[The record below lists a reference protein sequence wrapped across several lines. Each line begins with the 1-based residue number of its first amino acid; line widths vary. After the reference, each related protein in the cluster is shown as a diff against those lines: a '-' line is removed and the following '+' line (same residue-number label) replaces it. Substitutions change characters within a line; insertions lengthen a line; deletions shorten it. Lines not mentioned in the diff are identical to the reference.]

1 MKLKSLSALTLTL
14 SVLFILFAGESF
26 AACDYDLTV
35 PTFSYGVG
43 DTNPTVSGTVRVTRN
58 QSNAAVCNNF
68 FLAFTKGWAGNYN
81 RRGYNITTWVGYLYY
96 NLYKNSNATGVLK
109 EPNDISST
117 NEVIFGTIAKNETK
131 DLNYYFALN
140 PIDASSP
147 PSAGT
152 YYDVVQVQ
160 IYSGTYTNINAY
172 EGYRDLYVYL
182 NVSKFI
188 SLSLVDTG
196 GAYDANQTSKT
207 LDFGELE
214 ENEQLGFDVRIVSN
228 AGYIL
233 KVSSANNGLLKR
245 IGGSGSKSE
254 ISYDFY
260 ANNSKKSLSSSAS
273 SPVTIA
279 SGTGKTASGGA
290 QVPIKVV
297 IKSVDDKD
305 PGTYQDYVTLSVI
318 SND

>member
-1 MKLKSLSALTLTL
+1 MKKKSLAAWFLALCFF
-14 SVLFILFAGESF
+14 SVNGAFAD
-26 AACDYDLTV
+26 CDYNMTV
-35 PTFSYGVG
+35 PTFTYGVG
-43 DTNPTVSGTVRVTRN
+43 DTNPTVSGTVRVSRGQGGN
-58 QSNAAVCNNF
+58 SSSCNNF

-81 RRGYNITTWVGYLYY
+81 RRGLNITTWNGYLYY

-109 EPNDISST
+109 EPSDIAST
-117 NEVIFGTIAKNETK
+117 NEVIFSTLSKSQIK
-131 DLNYYFALN
+131 DMTYYFALS
-140 PIDASSP
+140 PLDASSP

-160 IYSGTYTNINAY
+160 LYSGTYNNINGY
-172 EGYRDLYVYL
+172 EGYRDLYVFM
-182 NVSKFI
+182 NVSKFT

-196 GAYDANQTSKT
+196 GAYDSAQTSKT

-214 ENEQLGFDVRIVSN
+214 ANEQLGFDVRIVSN

-233 KVSSANNGLLKR
+233 KVSSANNGVLKR
-245 IGGSGSKSE
+245 IGGSGVNSN
-254 ISYDFY
+254 IAYDFY
-260 ANNSKKSLSSSAS
+260 ASNSLKTLTSSAA

-279 SGTGKTASGGA
+279 SATGKTPSGGA
-290 QVPIKVV
+290 VVPVRV
-297 IKSVDDKD
+297 QIKSVTDKD

>member
-1 MKLKSLSALTLTL
+1 MKKISLITS
-14 SVLFILFAGESF
+14 FFAFSF
-26 AACDYDLTV
+26 FSMNTAFADCDYELSV
-35 PTFSYGVG
+35 PTFTYAVG
-43 DTNPTVSGTVRVTRN
+43 DINPTASGTIQVSRGQGGNNSSCT
-58 QSNAAVCNNF
+58 NF

-81 RRGYNITTWVGYLYY
+81 RRGMNITTWNGYLYY

-109 EPNDISST
+109 EPSDITST
-117 NEVIFGTIAKNETK
+117 NEVIFDTLTKGQSKN
-131 DLNYYFALN
+131 LNYFFALS

-147 PSAGT
+147 PNAGT

-160 IYSGTYTNINAY
+160 LYSGTYNNIIAY
-172 EGYRDLYVYL
+172 EGYRNLYVYM
-182 NVSKFI
+182 NVSKFT

-196 GAYDANQTSKT
+196 GPYDGNQTSKT

-233 KVSSANNGLLKR
+233 KVSSSNNGVLKR
-245 IGGSGSKSE
+245 IGGSGVNSD
-254 ISYDFY
+254 IVYDFY
-260 ANNSKKSLSSSAS
+260 ANNSKKTLTSSAA

-279 SGTGKTASGGA
+279 SGTGKTPSGGA
-290 QVPIKVV
+290 QVPVRV
-297 IKSVDDKD
+297 QIKSVTDKD

>member
-1 MKLKSLSALTLTL
+1 MKMKSVAAL
-14 SVLFILFAGESF
+14 LFALSLFPVSSAF
-26 AACDYDLTV
+26 ADCDYNLTV

-43 DTNPTVSGTVRVTRN
+43 DTNPIVSGTVQVSRGQGGN
-58 QSNAAVCNNF
+58 SSNCNNF

-96 NLYKNSNATGVLK
+96 NFYKNNNATGVLK
-109 EPNDISST
+109 EPSDISST
-117 NEVIFGTIAKNETK
+117 NEVIFDTLSKGSSKN
-131 DLNYYFALN
+131 LNYYFSLS

-160 IYSGTYTNINAY
+160 LYSGTYTNIVSY

-182 NVSKFI
+182 NVAKFI
-188 SLSLVDTG
+188 SLSMVDTG
-196 GAYDANQTSKT
+196 GTYDGNQTSKT

-214 ENEQLGFDVRIVSN
+214 QGEQLGFDVRIVSN
-228 AGYIL
+228 SGYIL
-233 KVSSANNGLLKR
+233 KVSSSNNGLLKR
-245 IGGSGSKSE
+245 VGGTGVKSQIG
-254 ISYDFY
+254 YDFY
-260 ANNSKKSLSSSAS
+260 ANNSIKTLTSSAS

-279 SGTGKTASGGA
+279 SGTGKTPSGGA
-290 QVPIKVV
+290 LVPIKVA